1 MSICTSRL
9 NSLLW
14 GATLIAGCAITP
26 IWGQDQYPPPQQQNQ
41 QYPQQTQQYPQ
52 QNQQYPQQNQQYP
65 QQNQQYPQQQQPYPQ
80 QYPAQ
85 QGQYPSAP
93 PRMAPAQLDQLVG
106 PIALYP
112 DGLLAQV
119 LTGSTFYP
127 QIPDAAGWANQH
139 SYLKGPALANAI
151 QQDRLPWDPAV
162 LALIPFPQVLNYMAS
177 NMGWTQAL
185 GNEVL
190 AQRGEVMDAVQR
202 ERQRAYQYGYL
213 RDNQYERVE
222 AQPNYIEIVPVQ
234 PDDYYVPYYDPFIV
248 YNRPRPGFFV
258 GGAIRFG
265 GGITIGTAFAPFGW
279 GGVGFGWRE
288 HTILVDRRPWGRS
301 WDNRGAYVHPYEGR
315 EHWEGPRQEHH
326 ELRGPVHEDRG
337 HEHHDEGHDR
347 R

>member
-14 GATLIAGCAITP
+14 GATLIAGFGITP
-26 IWGQDQYPPPQQQNQ
+26 VWGQNQYPPQQYPPQ
-41 QYPQQTQQYPQ
+41 QYPQQTQQYP
-52 QNQQYPQQNQQYP
+52 PQQGGY
-65 QQNQQYPQQQQPYPQ
+65 
-80 QYPAQ
+80 
-85 QGQYPSAP
+85 GAP
-93 PRMAPAQLDQLVG
+93 PRIAPGQLDQLVG

-119 LTGSTFYP
+119 LTGSTFY
-127 QIPDAAGWANQH
+127 QEIPDAAGWANQH
-139 SYLKGPALANAI
+139 SYLKGPALAGAI
-151 QQDRLPWDPAV
+151 QQDQLPWDPAV
-162 LALIPFPQVLNYMAS
+162 LALLPFPQVLNYMAT
-177 NMGWTQAL
+177 NMGWTQEL
-185 GNEVL
+185 GNAVL
-190 AQRGEVMDAVQR
+190 AQRGDVMDAVQR

-222 AQPNYIEIVPVQ
+222 AQPNYIEIVPVA

-265 GGITIGTAFAPFGW
+265 GGITVGAFAPFGW

-288 HTILVDRRPWGRS
+288 HSILVDRRPWGRS
-301 WDNRGAYVHPYEGR
+301 WDNRTVYAHPYAERR
-315 EHWEGPRQEHH
+315 ERWEGPREERH
-326 ELRGPVHEDRG
+326 ELRGPAHYEDRDG
-337 HEHHDEGHDR
+337 HRDDHQRHDEGHDR